1 MSPGRPAHVR
11 TSSEVLDDEQLVE
24 ELRSLLAEE
33 DGFGELAGRMALLA
47 DERRL
52 RILFCLHAHPLIRSS
67 DLARAIGAHEST
79 TSHALALL
87 REAGWVH
94 AVRTGRVVRYE
105 LASGFAH
112 DLLHELGSGHLDD
125 VEHPHHRAHAGHPGH
140 DEHHGHDG
148 PDGHHAHGGPSA
160 DDGSGRRTGA

>member
-1 MSPGRPAHVR
+1 MSPGHPAHVR
-11 TSSEVLDDEQLVE
+11 ASSDVLDDEQLVE

-33 DGFGELAGRMALLA
+33 DGVGELAARMALLA

-67 DLARAIGAHEST
+67 DLARAIDAHEST

-125 VEHPHHRAHAGHPGH
+125 VVHPHHHAH
-140 DEHHGHDG
+140 
-148 PDGHHAHGGPSA
+148 DGHHAHGGPSA
-160 DDGSGRRTGA
+160 DDGSGRRPGA

>member
-1 MSPGRPAHVR
+1 MTPGRPAHVR

-24 ELRSLLAEE
+24 ELRSLLAGE
-33 DGFGELAGRMALLA
+33 DCFGELAARMALLA

-112 DLLHELGSGHLDD
+112 DLLHELGSEHLDD
-125 VEHPHHRAHAGHPGH
+125 VDHPHHHAH
-140 DEHHGHDG
+140 
-148 PDGHHAHGGPSA
+148 DGHHAHGGPSA
-160 DDGSGRRTGA
+160 GDGSGRRPGA

>member
-1 MSPGRPAHVR
+1 MTTGRPAHVR
-11 TSSEVLDDEQLVE
+11 TSAVEVPDDEQLVE
-24 ELRSLLAEE
+24 ELRDLLEGV
-33 DGFGELAGRMALLA
+33 DGFGGLAERMALLA

-52 RILFCLHAHPLIRSS
+52 RILFCLHAHPGIRSS

-87 REAGWVH
+87 REAGWVL

-112 DLLHELGSGHLDD
+112 DLLHELGSEHLEHVEH
-125 VEHPHHRAHAGHPGH
+125 VEHPEHPGH
-140 DEHHGHDG
+140 V
-148 PDGHHAHGGPSA
+148 
-160 DDGSGRRTGA
+160 GRS

>member
-1 MSPGRPAHVR
+1 MDTARHDHVR
-11 TSSEVLDDEQLVE
+11 ILDGEIGDEELVE
-24 ELRSLLAEE
+24 ELRGLLGEVSGFEQLAE
-33 DGFGELAGRMALLA
+33 RMALLS
-47 DERRL
+47 DPRRL
-52 RILFCLHAHPLIRSS
+52 RLLFCLHAHPRVRSS

-125 VEHPHHRAHAGHPGH
+125 VVHPHHHAH
-140 DEHHGHDG
+140 
-148 PDGHHAHGGPSA
+148 DGHHAHGRPSA
-160 DDGSGRRTGA
+160 DEGSGRRPDA

>member
-33 DGFGELAGRMALLA
+33 DGFGELAARMALLA

-125 VEHPHHRAHAGHPGH
+125 VVHPHHHAHDGHHAHDEHPGH
-140 DEHHGHDG
+140 
-148 PDGHHAHGGPSA
+148 DGHHAHGGPSA
-160 DDGSGRRTGA
+160 DEGSGRRPDA